1 MARRRR
7 PEPSSQPPSRSDL
20 WGSLYPTLDLHG
32 LTAEEAVRRARE
44 WLRARRSDGERT
56 VRLITGRGLH
66 SVGPPVLPEAVDDLL
81 RGLRGVEVASHER
94 EPGGGV
100 VRVTL
105 RPPDSTP
112 MRPNTPARHDPE
124 VERLARESLAELGVD
139 PTPAVLAAEVQ
150 RILDERNRR

>member
-7 PEPSSQPPSRSDL
+7 PKSPTSQSQRPDL

-32 LTAEEAVRRARE
+32 LTAEEALRRARE
-44 WLRARRSDGERT
+44 WLRARREEGERT

-66 SVGPPVLPEAVDDLL
+66 SIGPPVLPEAVDDLL
-81 RGLRGVEVASHER
+81 RSLRGAEVASHER
-94 EPGGGV
+94 ETGGGV

-105 RPPDSTP
+105 RPPDRAPT
-112 MRPNTPARHDPE
+112 RPATTVRHDPE
-124 VERLARESLAELGVD
+124 VERLARESLAELGID
-139 PTPAVLAAEVQ
+139 PTPAILAAEIQ